1 MSALSELLVRA
12 NANGLSARSIARQAQ
27 EAGFKINHDTA
38 ARYLRGDHGR
48 PEEVSAARSRML
60 PMTAYAQTNRR
71 RECERIGRYDPWLDV
86 RLNWP
91 AVRVVIE
98 RMTGDLLGEV
108 RDGGAV
114 IALRAGTSA
123 AQRRCTL
130 AHEIVHLER
139 GLRDCGQWLHRE
151 EQAVH
156 RTAARRLITVTEL
169 AAAIRDLGTA
179 DDHGA

>member
-1 MSALSELLVRA
+1 MSAHTRTGHRA
-12 NANGLSARSIARQAQ
+12 EPSTR
-27 EAGFKINHDTA
+27 
-38 ARYLRGDHGR
+38 
-48 PEEVSAARSRML
+48 
-60 PMTAYAQTNRR
+60 
-71 RECERIGRYDPWLDV
+71 RYDPWLDV

-91 AVRVVIE
+91 EVRVVIE

-139 GLRDCGQWLHRE
+139 GLHDCGQWLHRE
-151 EQAVH
+151 EFAVH
-156 RTAARRLITVTEL
+156 LTAARRLITASDLVT
-169 AAAIRDLGTA
+169 AIRDLGGA
-179 DDHGA
+179 DDRGALAQALEVDTETLSMRLRTLDRAERLAVRRALTRCSPFWSVA

>member
-1 MSALSELLVRA
+1 MT
-12 NANGLSARSIARQAQ
+12 
-27 EAGFKINHDTA
+27 D
-38 ARYLRGDHGR
+38 
-48 PEEVSAARSRML
+48 
-60 PMTAYAQTNRR
+60 MTAHAGI
-71 RECERIGRYDPWLDV
+71 EHHGEPSRIGRYDPWRDV

-91 AVRVVIE
+91 GVRVVIE

-139 GLRDCGQWLHRE
+139 GLHDCGQWAYRE
-151 EQAVH
+151 EIAVH
-156 RTAARRLITVTEL
+156 LTAARRLITAADLV
-169 AAAIRDLGTA
+169 AAIRELGGADDRGALAHALEVDTETLTMRLGTLDRDERRA
-179 DDHGA
+179 VRRALARCSPLWSVA

>member
-1 MSALSELLVRA
+1 M
-12 NANGLSARSIARQAQ
+12 
-27 EAGFKINHDTA
+27 
-38 ARYLRGDHGR
+38 
-48 PEEVSAARSRML
+48 
-60 PMTAYAQTNRR
+60 
-71 RECERIGRYDPWLDV
+71 
-86 RLNWP
+86 
-91 AVRVVIE
+91 VIE
-98 RMTGDLLGEV
+98 RMTGDLLGEA

-156 RTAARRLITVTEL
+156 RTAARRLITVTDL
-169 AAAIRDLGTA
+169 VAAIRDLGRA
-179 DDHGA
+179 DDPAALAQALDVDRETLAVRLAALDPDERRALRRALAPCAPLWAVA

>member
-1 MSALSELLVRA
+1 
-12 NANGLSARSIARQAQ
+12 
-27 EAGFKINHDTA
+27 
-38 ARYLRGDHGR
+38 
-48 PEEVSAARSRML
+48 
-60 PMTAYAQTNRR
+60 MTAHARTNHRV
-71 RECERIGRYDPWLDV
+71 EPATHRYDPWQDV

-91 AVRVVIE
+91 WVRVVIE

-108 RDGGAV
+108 REDGAV

-151 EQAVH
+151 ESAVH
-156 RTAARRLITVTEL
+156 LTAARRLITADDLV
-169 AAAIRDLGTA
+169 AAIRDLGGA
-179 DDHGA
+179 DDRAALAQLLEVDTETLLLRLSALDRAERLVVRRALVRCAPLWAVA

>member
-1 MSALSELLVRA
+1 MFGMGAHVGINYPAVPAAL
-12 NANGLSARSIARQAQ
+12 
-27 EAGFKINHDTA
+27 
-38 ARYLRGDHGR
+38 
-48 PEEVSAARSRML
+48 
-60 PMTAYAQTNRR
+60 
-71 RECERIGRYDPWLDV
+71 GRYDPWRDV

-91 AVRVVIE
+91 QVRVVIE

-139 GLRDCGQWLHRE
+139 GLHDCGQWLHRE
-151 EQAVH
+151 EFAVH
-156 RTAARRLITVTEL
+156 LTATRRLIRVTDL
-169 AAAIRDLGTA
+169 VAAIRELGGA
-179 DDHGA
+179 DDRGALAQVLEVDTETLAMRLSQLDRDERRSVRRALARCVPLWSVA

>member
-1 MSALSELLVRA
+1 MGTLVA
-12 NANGLSARSIARQAQ
+12 T
-27 EAGFKINHDTA
+27 D
-38 ARYLRGDHGR
+38 LRLPR
-48 PEEVSAARSRML
+48 PPA
-60 PMTAYAQTNRR
+60 
-71 RECERIGRYDPWLDV
+71 GRYDPWRDV

-91 AVRVVIE
+91 EVRVVIE
-98 RMTGDLLGEV
+98 RMTGDLLGEA

-156 RTAARRLITVTEL
+156 RTAARRLITL
-169 AAAIRDLGTA
+169 ADLVAALRDLGGA
-179 DDHGA
+179 DDPGALAQALDVDRETLSVRLATLDRDERRALRRALAGCAPLWAVA

>member
-1 MSALSELLVRA
+1 M
-12 NANGLSARSIARQAQ
+12 
-27 EAGFKINHDTA
+27 
-38 ARYLRGDHGR
+38 
-48 PEEVSAARSRML
+48 SAARGNMSGMGAHAGINYPAVPAAL
-60 PMTAYAQTNRR
+60 
-71 RECERIGRYDPWLDV
+71 GRYDPWRDV

-91 AVRVVIE
+91 QVQVVIE

-139 GLRDCGQWLHRE
+139 GLLDCGQWLHRE
-151 EQAVH
+151 EFAVH
-156 RTAARRLITVTEL
+156 LTAARRLIRVTDL
-169 AAAIRDLGTA
+169 VAAIRELGRA
-179 DDHGA
+179 DDRGALAQALEVDTETLTMRLAHLDRDERRSARRALARCVPLWSVA

>member
-1 MSALSELLVRA
+1 MSAAQYMMSGMGTPAVTDRRA
-12 NANGLSARSIARQAQ
+12 
-27 EAGFKINHDTA
+27 E
-38 ARYLRGDHGR
+38 
-48 PEEVSAARSRML
+48 P
-60 PMTAYAQTNRR
+60 P
-71 RECERIGRYDPWLDV
+71 GRYDPWRDV

-91 AVRVVIE
+91 QVQVVIE
-98 RMTGDLLGEV
+98 RMTGDLLGEA

-139 GLRDCGQWLHRE
+139 GLRDFGQWLHRE

-156 RTAARRLITVTEL
+156 RTAACRLITVTEL
-169 AAAIRDLGTA
+169 AAAIRDLGAA
-179 DDHGA
+179 DDHGALAQALDVDSETLSVRLAALDRNERRALRRALARCAPLWSVA